1 MMNQAYSGSA
11 QPLPSGNARIFPGGN
26 TTMSEVWISVCHEN
40 DLVIGA
46 GVCALLEADGQSE
59 QVALFRE
66 TRDGPVYAIS
76 NHDPIGDANVLS
88 RGIIGS
94 LGNRIVVASPLYK
107 QHFCLV
113 SGQCLEDEGASVK
126 AWPARVEGGLV
137 QLRVV

>member
-1 MMNQAYSGSA
+1 MNQAYNGSA
-11 QPLPSGNARIFPGGN
+11 QPLPSGNARTFSGGT

-46 GVCALLEADGQSE
+46 GVCALLEADGASE

-76 NHDPIGDANVLS
+76 NHDPLGEANVLS

-94 LGNRIVVASPLYK
+94 LGDRIVVASPLYK
-107 QHFCLV
+107 QHFCLE
-113 SGQCLEDEGASVK
+113 SGRCLEDGSVSVK
-126 AWPARVEGGLV
+126 VWPTRVEGGMV
-137 QLRVV
+137 QLRVA